1 MRQLKFGI
9 ELEVATSKSR
19 QEVINAL
26 QNAGIKVEGA
36 RYGSDVIEGT
46 WKVQP
51 DGSINGW
58 EIVSPPLND
67 VEDLKTVVHVL
78 RKELKVRCNKKT
90 GLHIHHDVNDFNL
103 HQLKNLYRLYNKY
116 ENNAIKSFVNPSRTQ
131 TLYCSPVERIMHNV
145 ESASTI
151 EEFKNSYSGRYY
163 NLNNKAYV
171 KYGTIEFRHHQG
183 TTNINEI
190 LAWVEFTHKLVET
203 AQHKEQVKRLYAGRT
218 NEEAMDIMIE
228 EFNIEDKKV
237 VRQLKRAQKYVA
249 KLA

>member
-1 MRQLKFGI
+1 MRQMKFGI
-9 ELEVATSKSR
+9 ELEVATSKPR
-19 QEVINAL
+19 HEVIEAL

-36 RYGSDVIEGT
+36 RYGSAVIENT

-103 HQLKNLYRLYNKY
+103 NQLKNLYRLYNKY
-116 ENNAIKSFVNPSRTQ
+116 EENAIKSIINPSRTQ
-131 TLYCSPVERIMHNV
+131 TQYCSPVKRIMQNV

-151 EEFKNSYSGRYY
+151 EEFKNSYAGRYY

-190 LAWVEFTHKLVET
+190 LAWVELTHKLVET
-203 AQHKEQVKRLYAGRT
+203 AAAKEQVKNLYAHRT
-218 NEEAMDIMIE
+218 NEQALDIMIE
-228 EFNIEDKKV
+228 EFGIEDKKV
-237 VRQLKRAQKYVA
+237 VKQFKRAQKYIA
-249 KLA
+249 NLA